1 MTLKTPESS
10 SDPNQVDKTQAHGA
24 GGDSPE
30 SIKPRVPLAIEDI
43 LAASVMAA
51 LALITFMNVLV
62 RYFTDQSFAWTEEI
76 SVFLMIV
83 LALAGAS
90 VAFARNHH
98 IRIEFFVNRCQPKTQ
113 RLLAELGAWLGAL
126 MFFALAILSARLVWD
141 QYIYE
146 ETSPAIGVPQWWYSI
161 WLPLLSLIIAL
172 RLLGLWMRTRKG
184 Q

>member
-10 SDPNQVDKTQAHGA
+10 SDPNRVNKTQATDTRA
-24 GGDSPE
+24 DSAE
-30 SIKPRVPLAIEDI
+30 SIKPRVPLAIEDV

-98 IRIEFFVNRCQPKTQ
+98 IRIEFFVNKCQPKTQ
-113 RLLAELGAWLGAL
+113 RLLAEFGAWLGAL

-161 WLPLLSLIIAL
+161 WLPLLSLIIAS